1 MGKHYRSDTKGGA
14 LGFIRALWT
23 SSRWCQFVEPSAG
36 TEGEAKGV
44 VFFRNRNGLGI
55 PPVPLAEKD
64 VRGVKKATIT
74 VQVSDS
80 E

>member
-55 PPVPLAEKD
+55 PPMPLAESARD
-64 VRGVKKATIT
+64 VKKAGIT
-74 VQVSDS
+74 VKGSDS

>member
-1 MGKHYRSDTKGGA
+1 MGKHYRSDTKGGP

-36 TEGEAKGV
+36 TKGEAKGV

-55 PPVPLAEKD
+55 PPMSLAESKD
-64 VRGVKKATIT
+64 TKKADTT
-74 VQVSDS
+74 VKGSDS